1 MAHQQGHVAVGLGIG
16 EALDEL
22 GDQGVGIGRHL
33 PHLAPHR
40 LGRGQMREP

>member
-16 EALDEL
+16 EALDGL
-22 GDQGVGIGRHL
+22 GDQGVEIGRLL
-33 PHLAPHR
+33 PHLAQQR